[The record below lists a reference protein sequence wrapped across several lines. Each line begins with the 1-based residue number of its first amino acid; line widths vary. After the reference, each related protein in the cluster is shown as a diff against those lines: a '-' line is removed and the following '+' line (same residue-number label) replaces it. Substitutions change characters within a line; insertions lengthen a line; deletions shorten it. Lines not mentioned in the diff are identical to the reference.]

1 MVLPQQ
7 VSGTK
12 KKSTITPRT
21 TQRTQR
27 AQHTQHTQRSPQTL
41 LATLRTLRTM
51 TYAPTTQNLI
61 LLQQI
66 HQEVQRRKEVFF
78 SSRYS

>member
-1 MVLPQQ
+1 MVLPPQLPHRM
-7 VSGTK
+7 SGTK

-21 TQRTQR
+21 QR
-27 AQHTQHTQRSPQTL
+27 TQRSPQTL
-41 LATLRTLRTM
+41 LATLRALRTM

-66 HQEVQRRKEVFF
+66 HQEIQKQKEVFF